1 MYIMVILL
9 FTGTVHSYYSWKVKT
24 YLLWNVTL
32 YSLILPTLALALIKR
47 LRRLSSGTKRISRK
61 EITIIALLVG
71 GACFVTLAITMMKY
85 PALAIFRKMAL
96 AGLFCEIFCLVA
108 LPFSRISYHLTAMGA
123 AVATAISYT
132 AVYAIRAYDTKYYVR
147 FNMHTVR
154 LAVDTLV
161 LLLQISVMIC
171 SIRFW
176 MYIQLALVCFM
187 LVFNGKDI
195 FLTAVTF
202 GKKMFKKEEKN

>member
-1 MYIMVILL
+1 MLNKIARVTSWVLHPFLIPIYIMVILL

-123 AVATAISYT
+123 AVALFTMLNILGEISLFWT
-132 AVYAIRAYDTKYYVR
+132 LIVTILLAGVLSS
-147 FNMHTVR
+147 VR
-154 LAVDTLV
+154 LYMGRNRSRQ
-161 LLLQISVMIC
+161 LLYGFV
-171 SIRFW
+171 
-176 MYIQLALVCFM
+176 
-187 LVFNGKDI
+187 GG
-195 FLTAVTF
+195 FLLCVAA
-202 GKKMFKKEEKN
+202 MMWC